1 MVGAEHEPGDWD
13 VRQSNVDTHIVKVY
27 IGMAYIVMA
36 FRHGLFSYGLY
47 SYGLYSYIVM
57 AYVVGTPCISHCA
70 FLEISHGIL
79 QRSGRWHGT
88 RHDYLVLVLVL
99 STTVAQ
105 HGGTTC
111 SAAQSE
117 AAAH

>member
-47 SYGLYSYIVM
+47 SYGLYSYGLCSWYSMHI
-57 AYVVGTPCISHCA
+57 P
-70 FLEISHGIL
+70 LRIL
-79 QRSGRWHGT
+79 GDKPWYSPTQRA
-88 RHDYLVLVLVL
+88 
-99 STTVAQ
+99 VAWY
-105 HGGTTC
+105 
-111 SAAQSE
+111 SA
-117 AAAH
+117 